1 MKLNYIVA
9 VLIWIRTVTATLESD
24 SRGNW
29 SNEKE
34 LNYEQERI
42 GNQTK
47 EEITGDVH
55 SPHERIFILSSEST
69 ESIKAERPEE
79 LDVKFANKNEDNH
92 EVNKQLAKQLVQP
105 YMLPLPLETRY
116 FQQDT
121 HNESRK
127 NVSRLARTS
136 QNSPNETATV
146 EYIPSKEILVQDS
159 TTTSNNYP
167 IQDKFNDL
175 AYSNSEDQAD
185 FEYVGEFGQRVRS
198 SPSFRP
204 KSNENVGRDRFRPLD
219 TLSLSEDYRK
229 HERKNSRPFVIKKLN
244 ASDSIANLYSKDRH
258 PVVASGKASEFQRGP
273 KPKKTGGEEEEEYS
287 DTIDY
292 NKENVVSSSSK
303 DTTSPPV
310 QQVSFGKFTGPIVV
324 ADLPQ
329 QKRYSF
335 ATTTGYTIIN
345 DQPQSIPASLEII
358 KSKAAESSYLATS
371 SAVLNPL
378 QVGVAMMNVGQDI
391 NSVNDPVTFT
401 KEYLRNEPDPSQ
413 LPVTTDIESIIQN
426 DAAIDSGNSS
436 LQTDQLSQQ
445 EEISKVVAS
454 NGPTQSVEIQKSVEV
469 FHTAPVHEIHYPLEF
484 VPYVQQSSNF
494 KQRQH
499 TDYRKPQGGQEK
511 DQRPNVYKNNEI
523 LDETVSS
530 NNPERSRYEYTVN
543 EDDVVQ
549 VDQTV
554 AHSTDVKPV
563 FDAREQ
569 LEDVQDNQ
577 TAGKYSKIQ
586 RIPDTIATEG
596 IAKNEHDPVKGV
608 PLLNTQ
614 PVGIIDNLPALG
626 NIENPQASQQVP
638 EILLIKPTNEPS
650 TEVRFLMAVPQ
661 HYPGEK
667 VHVHRTVNVDEKK
680 VPYHIE
686 KVIEKQITIPQP
698 FPVQVPVDR
707 VVEKQ
712 IRIPYPVHVEKVI
725 EKKVPLAIQ
734 RFIIPLP
741 IHFRIPQPVPISVEK
756 VVEKSVPVPVP
767 IPVEKVIEKTVHH
780 PRPHPLDME
789 KIRPYPLETP
799 KLVKTAPA
807 PPLIYSDGNFQQI
820 RQQNFQAPL
829 GPSYEKNH
837 YNSTQ
842 FYGSGYLAVNRPFVR
857 QSLVHA
863 LPKKFGS
870 YGTQYPH
877 SLVYSSLNGN
887 NGNLVFYG
895 RSFTEKDKIMDE
907 YVGPVPRKVQL
918 SLGIQ
923 SKSIQYAPPDVQS
936 TMRRTRQEGNTGSF
950 RQSKMEYGFK
960 PPMVPS
966 IQYDEQTATKVE

>member
-1 MKLNYIVA
+1 MKLYYIVA

-29 SNEKE
+29 SNEKK

-42 GNQTK
+42 GNRTK

-79 LDVKFANKNEDNH
+79 LDVKFANKNEDNR
-92 EVNKQLAKQLVQP
+92 EVNKQLTKQLVQP

-136 QNSPNETATV
+136 ENSPNETATV

-167 IQDKFNDL
+167 IQDSFNDL

-185 FEYVGEFGQRVRS
+185 LEYVGEFGQRVRS
-198 SPSFRP
+198 SPSFRS

-229 HERKNSRPFVIKKLN
+229 QHRKNSRPFVIKKLN
-244 ASDSIANLYSKDRH
+244 ASDSIANLFSKDRH
-258 PVVASGKASEFQRGP
+258 PVASGKASESQRGP
-273 KPKKTGGEEEEEYS
+273 KPKKTGGEEEYS

-303 DTTSPPV
+303 DTVSSTSAPL

-345 DQPQSIPASLEII
+345 DEPQSTPASLETI

-378 QVGVAMMNVGQDI
+378 QVGVAMMNVVQEI

-401 KEYLRNEPDPSQ
+401 KEYPRNEPDPSQ
-413 LPVTTDIESIIQN
+413 VPVVTTDIESIIQN
-426 DAAIDSGNSS
+426 DAATDSGNST

-445 EEISKVVAS
+445 EEISEMVAS

-494 KQRQH
+494 KQRQQ
-499 TDYRKPQGGQEK
+499 TDYRKPPQGGQEK
-511 DQRPNVYKNNEI
+511 DQRASQINVYKNNEI

-530 NNPERSRYEYTVN
+530 NNPERNRYEYTVN

-577 TAGKYSKIQ
+577 TAGRYSKIQ

-596 IAKNEHDPVKGV
+596 IAKNEYD
-608 PLLNTQ
+608 

-626 NIENPQASQQVP
+626 NVENSQASEEVP

-667 VHVHRTVNVDEKK
+667 VHVYRTVNVDEKK
-680 VPYHIE
+680 VPYQIE

-725 EKKVPLAIQ
+725 EKKVPLAVQ

-741 IHFRIPQPVPISVEK
+741 IHLRIPQPVPIPVEK

-767 IPVEKVIEKTVHH
+767 IPVEKVIEKTVVHH

-807 PPLIYSDGNFQQI
+807 PPLIYNDGNFQQI

-857 QSLVHA
+857 QSSSVHA

-877 SLVYSSLNGN
+877 SLVYSSLN
-887 NGNLVFYG
+887 
-895 RSFTEKDKIMDE
+895 
-907 YVGPVPRKVQL
+907 GPVPRKVQL

>member
-1 MKLNYIVA
+1 M
-9 VLIWIRTVTATLESD
+9 TATLESD

-29 SNEKE
+29 SNEKK

-55 SPHERIFILSSEST
+55 SPHERIFVLSSEST
-69 ESIKAERPEE
+69 ESIKAERSEE

-92 EVNKQLAKQLVQP
+92 EVNKQLTKQLVQP

-116 FQQDT
+116 LQQDT

-159 TTTSNNYP
+159 TTTSNKYP
-167 IQDKFNDL
+167 IQDNFNDL
-175 AYSNSEDQAD
+175 AYSNSEDRAD
-185 FEYVGEFGQRVRS
+185 LEYVGKFGQRVRS
-198 SPSFRP
+198 SPLFRP

-229 HERKNSRPFVIKKLN
+229 QHRKNFRPFVIKKLN
-244 ASDSIANLYSKDRH
+244 ASDSIANLFSKDRH
-258 PVVASGKASEFQRGP
+258 PVASGKASESQRGP
-273 KPKKTGGEEEEEYS
+273 KPKKTGGEEYS

-303 DTTSPPV
+303 DTISSTSAPV

-345 DQPQSIPASLEII
+345 DEPQSTPASLETI

-371 SAVLNPL
+371 SAVLNHL
-378 QVGVAMMNVGQDI
+378 QVGLAMMNVGQDI

-413 LPVTTDIESIIQN
+413 VPVTNTDIESIVQN
-426 DAAIDSGNSS
+426 DAGTVSGNSS

-445 EEISKVVAS
+445 EEISEVVAS

-484 VPYVQQSSNF
+484 VPYVQQSSNS
-494 KQRQH
+494 KQRQQ

-511 DQRPNVYKNNEI
+511 DQRPSQINVYKNNEI

-563 FDAREQ
+563 FDARKQ
-569 LEDVQDNQ
+569 LEDVQENQ

-586 RIPDTIATEG
+586 RIPDNIATEEG
-596 IAKNEHDPVKGV
+596 IAKNEYD
-608 PLLNTQ
+608 

-626 NIENPQASQQVP
+626 NIENSQASQQVP
-638 EILLIKPTNEPS
+638 EYLLIKPTDEPS

-667 VHVHRTVNVDEKK
+667 VHVYRTVNADEKK
-680 VPYHIE
+680 VPYQIE

-725 EKKVPLAIQ
+725 EKKVPLAVQ

-741 IHFRIPQPVPISVEK
+741 VHLRIPQPVPIPVVEK

-767 IPVEKVIEKTVHH
+767 IPVEKVIEKTVVHH

-807 PPLIYSDGNFQQI
+807 PPIIYNDGNFQQI

-857 QSLVHA
+857 QSSSVHA

-895 RSFTEKDKIMDE
+895 RSFPEKDKVMDE